1 MHNSEMKHRIG
12 RIDIGVLLK
21 DVMVE
26 VGTQVPS
33 EKRMGG
39 GQFCIS
45 CTISPLHGHI

>member
-39 GQFCIS
+39 G
-45 CTISPLHGHI
+45 TVLHFLHN